1 MGDVRREADR
11 CQVGP
16 SGPTGPTGSGVSE
29 RDTARAA
36 LVSASRAGAK
46 TDRRSAGPAR
56 PRRKQSKAKQA
67 GEERRG
73 ETRQTGSWLE
83 AGRGRKRPNNRSW
96 VPLAPSAGWTHHPS
110 STSTMD
116 GRPVSTVTVLR
127 FHYYCFR
134 QLGFPDFFLDCISVY
149 TKTFGG
155 DVVFDMV

>member
-67 GEERRG
+67 GEERRDAANW
-73 ETRQTGSWLE
+73 QLAGSGPRE
-83 AGRGRKRPNNRSW
+83 EKAQQ
-96 VPLAPSAGWTHHPS
+96 
-110 STSTMD
+110 
-116 GRPVSTVTVLR
+116 PVV
-127 FHYYCFR
+127 
-134 QLGFPDFFLDCISVY
+134 GPA
-149 TKTFGG
+149 
-155 DVVFDMV
+155 

>member
-83 AGRGRKRPNNRSW
+83 AGRGRKRPNNQSW
-96 VPLAPSAGWTHHPS
+96 VPLNPSAGWTHPQP
-110 STSTMD
+110 
-116 GRPVSTVTVLR
+116 RPWTAGQFLRLLFSGSITIVSVSLAFQIFFWTV
-127 FHYYCFR
+127 
-134 QLGFPDFFLDCISVY
+134 
-149 TKTFGG
+149 
-155 DVVFDMV
+155 